1 MQKSSKSIK
10 IRWCDYRK
18 QSAAFLWTTAVFTY
32 KLHYVHGG
40 LYTNCRRVTAA
51 VQHVQRP
58 AMNGCKC
65 FIQRCPYSL
74 QVYQT
79 SGRRSRSRYE
89 WDWRRDSCSSSGSSW
104 SNYSNKWR
112 RSIDRSAG
120 NVSLACVVSCPTENS
135 IDAAALMIWC
145 RQTTNWQ
152 TDRLSHMSLSIGPH
166 ILSISR
172 FQSSSVNYSTGW

>member
-1 MQKSSKSIK
+1 VQKSSKSIK

-79 SGRRSRSRYE
+79 SGRRSRSRY
-89 WDWRRDSCSSSGSSW
+89 D
-104 SNYSNKWR
+104 
-112 RSIDRSAG
+112 
-120 NVSLACVVSCPTENS
+120 LATNEIGGETRAV
-135 IDAAALMIWC
+135 AAAAAEA
-145 RQTTNWQ
+145 TTAINGV
-152 TDRLSHMSLSIGPH
+152 DRSIGPLGTLAWLASCH
-166 ILSISR
+166 VQLKIALTLLRWWSDVVRRPTDRPTGSR
-172 FQSSSVNYSTGW
+172 TCRCP